1 MINFQEERYEQAKE
15 NLAKVFELNENSA
28 YAHYWNGN
36 IYEKEG
42 DLISA
47 RKEWRL
53 ALQIDPKHIGAIEK
67 LY

>member
-1 MINFQEERYEQAKE
+1 
-15 NLAKVFELNENSA
+15 LNENSA
-28 YAHYWNGN
+28 EAHYLYGN
-36 IYEKEG
+36 IFEKEG

-53 ALQIDPKHIGAIEK
+53 ALKIDPKHIGAIEK

>member
-1 MINFQEERYEQAKE
+1 MNTD
-15 NLAKVFELNENSA
+15 SA
-28 YAHYWNGN
+28 FAHYWLGN

-47 RKEWRL
+47 RKEWRMTL
-53 ALQIDPKHIGAIEK
+53 RINPKHIGAIDK